1 MAAKFD
7 RKYEDV
13 LQNIEFALMRTCREY
28 AEMTDWEARDAVK
41 GLIRTYQA
49 ETRGRPAPTLH
60 LNPLAQEAYDA
71 VKFVADWR
79 MGRTDTPVTEGQSV
93 DVPMTPKT
101 AEEIIACLKT
111 ILSSIELW
119 QKELGRRGY
128 FDFVSEFV
136 K

>member
-1 MAAKFD
+1 MAKFD
-7 RKYEDV
+7 KRYADV
-13 LQNIEFALMRTCREY
+13 LQNIEFALMQTYREH

-49 ETRGRPAPTLH
+49 EIRGQPAPKLR
-60 LNPLAQEAYDA
+60 LNSLAQEAYDA
-71 VKFVADWR
+71 VKAVVDWR
-79 MGRTDTPVTEGQSV
+79 LGRAGALVPVGQPI

-101 AEEIIACLKT
+101 ADEIIACLKT

-119 QKELGRRGY
+119 QKERGRRGY
-128 FDFVSEFV
+128 FDFVSQFV

>member
-1 MAAKFD
+1 MAKFD
-7 RKYEDV
+7 EKYTDV
-13 LQNIEFALMRTCREY
+13 LQNIEFALMRTYRENT
-28 AEMTDWEARDAVK
+28 EMTDWEAHEAVK

-49 ETRGRPAPTLH
+49 ETRGRPAPALH
-60 LNPLAQEAYDA
+60 LNSLAQEAYDA
-71 VKFVADWR
+71 VKFMTDWR
-79 MGRTDTPVTEGQSV
+79 MGRGAPPVPEGQSV

-128 FDFVSEFV
+128 FDFVSRFV